1 MRGMTGGR
9 HPALAPAATQ
19 KILDMVRRGIPPD
32 IVAGVCRVTTAHVE
46 DMARRYGVDAEVLAV
61 VLPRALVADLRA
73 RAGDGPGAA
82 EQLAARLLAGSLE
95 READHAR

>member
-1 MRGMTGGR
+1 MRGMTGAR
-9 HPALAPAATQ
+9 HPALAPATTQ
-19 KILDMVRRGIPPD
+19 KILDMVRQNIPPD
-32 IVAGVCRVTTAHVE
+32 IVAGVCRVTTAHVQ

-82 EQLAARLLAGSLE
+82 EQMAALLLAGAID
-95 READHAR
+95 REARHAR

>member
-1 MRGMTGGR
+1 MGGMTGGR

-19 KILDMVRRGIPPD
+19 KILDMVRRSIPFD
-32 IVAGVCRVTTAHVE
+32 VIAGVCRVTPAHVE

-61 VLPRALVADLRA
+61 VVPRALVADLRA

-82 EQLAARLLAGSLE
+82 EQMAARLLTAALGG
-95 READHAR
+95 EADHAR